1 MKRVAKGFTLIEVIV
16 AVVLAVLVVE
26 IAWNMLADQKSNM
39 VGLRQRLRVQAVAR
53 EALKTMESE
62 IRIAGFGQTFA
73 FAAGSLGRI
82 DSLSGSGLSECAGIS
97 DANGSS
103 VVAMDGKPGKSDTL
117 IVAYPTVV
125 APNTGTDCGQIQWS
139 RYHVDADLNLVRVV
153 ASTQAGLATSTNS
166 SVLAKGVDVFQTRLA
181 VMGGGAAP
189 TPLLSAAE
197 KCCASLL
204 YWTAS
209 GATATPSGTS
219 VLVAPNASATWTF
232 LSASKNLKAGEKWR
246 DTVYIEPNAAFFK
259 DVRSL
264 GASLKAGLFTTAGAP
279 VATVDLVT
287 MPATDSALS
296 AVGSGLAYGFE
307 TVVPSTGTYV
317 LGLRGISKSTA
328 GVSIRVQTMNA
339 ARVGMAPGTAWWKDP
354 SAMLAADWAGV
365 RQVEAIVLGRGES
378 MEKKKAA
385 TYTGLA
391 NFVQTAGDTGQFKA
405 DDKQIRVLFDHV
417 FPVGNNGL

>member
-1 MKRVAKGFTLIEVIV
+1 MKRTAKGFTLIEVIV

-73 FAAGSLGRI
+73 FAAGSQGRI

-103 VVAMDGKPGKSDTL
+103 VVAMDGQPGKSDTL

-153 ASTQAGLATSTNS
+153 ASTQAGLATSTKS
-166 SVLAKGVDVFQTRLA
+166 SVLAKGVDVFQVRLA
-181 VMGGGAAP
+181 VMGGGASP
-189 TPLLSAAE
+189 TKLLSATE

-209 GATATPSGTS
+209 GATATLSGTS
-219 VLVAPNASATWTF
+219 IVVAPNASTSWTF
-232 LSASKNLKAGEKWR
+232 LSVSKNLKAGEKWR
-246 DTVYIEPNAAFFK
+246 DTIHIEPNAAFFK
-259 DVRSL
+259 DVISL
-264 GASLKAGLFTTAGAP
+264 GASLTAGLFDASGAP
-279 VATVDLVT
+279 SATVDLLT
-287 MPATDSALS
+287 RPATDSALS
-296 AVGSGLAYGFE
+296 MVASGLGYGFE
-307 TVVPSTGTYV
+307 LVAPSTGTYK

-328 GVSIRVQTMNA
+328 GISIRLQTMNA
-339 ARVGMAPGTAWWKDP
+339 AQVGMAPGSAWWKNP
-354 SAMLAADWAGV
+354 SSMLAADWAGV
-365 RQVEAIVLGRGES
+365 RQVEVIALGRGES
-378 MEKKKAA
+378 MEQKKSVA
-385 TYTGLA
+385 YTGLA
-391 NFVQTAGDTGQFKA
+391 NFVQSAGDTGQFKA